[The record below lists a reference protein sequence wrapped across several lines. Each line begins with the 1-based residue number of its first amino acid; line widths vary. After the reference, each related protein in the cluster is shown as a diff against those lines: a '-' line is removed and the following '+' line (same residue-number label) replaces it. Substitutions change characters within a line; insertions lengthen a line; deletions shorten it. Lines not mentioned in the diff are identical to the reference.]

1 MFIEDFSVIL
11 GIYMLTIIDLSGMFY
26 DSLELA
32 IIYSELKYLKNKDS
46 VKVVFF
52 VDFKIGRIFDFDFF
66 RAIFRDFKF
75 SFFLN
80 INRFSIYIVNL
91 QVFNIDNLEVVIRDI
106 VSLQYERR
114 KVRFIGLVR
123 FLL

>member
-1 MFIEDFSVIL
+1 MKVSSDFKYGGVFFDYFGLDSSFDNFLFSGMFIEDFSVIL
-11 GIYMLTIIDLSGMFY
+11 GIYMLIIIDLSGMFY

-91 QVFNIDNLEVVIRDI
+91 
-106 VSLQYERR
+106 
-114 KVRFIGLVR
+114 
-123 FLL
+123 